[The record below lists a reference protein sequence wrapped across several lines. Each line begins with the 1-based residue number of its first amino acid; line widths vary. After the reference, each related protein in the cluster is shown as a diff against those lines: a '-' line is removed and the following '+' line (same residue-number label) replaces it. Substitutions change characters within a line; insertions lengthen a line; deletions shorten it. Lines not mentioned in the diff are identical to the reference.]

1 LLLHKVVGLSLE
13 LCVHLP
19 PDVVHLL
26 LLGDSGIVL
35 ALKQYQIL
43 GQLITA
49 LLLLDQALVLLLE
62 HEVELLFL
70 CEATDREV
78 TSATLSL

>member
-1 LLLHKVVGLSLE
+1 
-13 LCVHLP
+13 VHLP

>member
-1 LLLHKVVGLSLE
+1 
-13 LCVHLP
+13 VHLS

-35 ALKQYQIL
+35 ALQQYQIL

-62 HEVELLFL
+62 HKVELFFF
-70 CEATDREV
+70 CEATDCEV
-78 TSATLSL
+78 TSTTLSL